1 MYKTKPCHDCDMPAP
16 GTPLRVLVLNG
27 SLKHGDDL
35 SNTEELSRL
44 VLENMEPHGVDAEVI
59 RLSDCKLPVGLG
71 FRESDDDDCL
81 SW

>member
-27 SLKHGDDL
+27 SLKHGDNL

-44 VLENMEPHGVDAEVI
+44 VLENMASEHFAACTAGGDE
-59 RLSDCKLPVGLG
+59 RSTGDGT
-71 FRESDDDDCL
+71 
-81 SW
+81 